1 LFFALLGDLRVLR
14 GKNAFSK
21 DLTLIKIAVFASGG
35 GSNLQA
41 LMDAQ
46 DAGLFKK
53 AAISLVFSNVPDAPA
68 LERAEKHRID
78 AISLTSKGYPGS
90 REDYD
95 GEVLKLCQAKKIDL
109 ICLTGYMRIM
119 TPVLIKPYLYKMMNV
134 HPALLPKFGGEGMY
148 GHHVHEAVVK
158 AKEKESG
165 ATVHFVTE
173 GVDAGPIILQG
184 DVKVLPNDTPQ
195 SLAERVLRVEHQIYP
210 EAVRLFCE
218 GKIKVENGRVRIN
231 H

>member
-1 LFFALLGDLRVLR
+1 M
-14 GKNAFSK
+14 
-21 DLTLIKIAVFASGG
+21 IKIAVFASGG

-41 LMDAQ
+41 LIDAQ
-46 DAGLFKK
+46 EAGAFPK
-53 AAISLVFSNVPDAPA
+53 ARISLVFSNVPTAGA
-68 LERAEKHRID
+68 LERAEEHRIESVSI
-78 AISLTSKGYPGS
+78 ASKGYPGT

-95 GEVLKLCQAKKIDL
+95 QEVLSLCQAKKIDL
-109 ICLTGYMRIM
+109 ICLAGYMRIL
-119 TPVLIKPYLYKMMNV
+119 TPVLIRPYLYKMMNI

-184 DVKVLPNDTPQ
+184 DVKVLPTDTPET
-195 SLAERVLRVEHQIYP
+195 LAERVLKVEHRLYP

-218 GKIKVENGRVRIN
+218 GKIKVENDRVKVLL
-231 H
+231 

>member
-1 LFFALLGDLRVLR
+1 
-14 GKNAFSK
+14 
-21 DLTLIKIAVFASGG
+21 LIKIAVFASGS

-41 LMDAQ
+41 LIDAQ
-46 DAGLFKK
+46 DAGLFKGR
-53 AAISLVFSNVPDAPA
+53 IGLVFSNVPDAKC
-68 LERAEKHRID
+68 LERAENERIESV
-78 AISLTSKGYPGS
+78 AIVSKGYAGS

-95 GEVLKLCQAKKIDL
+95 QEVLKLCQAKKIDL
-109 ICLTGYMRIM
+109 VCLAGYMRIL
-119 TPVLIKPYLYKMMNV
+119 TPVLIRPYLYKMMNV

-148 GHHVHEAVVK
+148 GHHVHEAVIK

-184 DVKVLPNDTPQ
+184 NVKVTPTDTPET
-195 SLAERVLRVEHQIYP
+195 LAERVLKVEHQIYP

-218 GKIKVENGRVRIN
+218 GKIKVVEGRVRIS

>member
-1 LFFALLGDLRVLR
+1 
-14 GKNAFSK
+14 
-21 DLTLIKIAVFASGG
+21 LIKIAVFASGG

-41 LMDAQ
+41 LVDAQ
-46 DAGLFKK
+46 DAGLFKGR
-53 AAISLVFSNVPDAPA
+53 IGLVFSNVADAKC
-68 LERAEKHRID
+68 LERAENEKID
-78 AISLTSKGYPGS
+78 SAAIISKGYAGS

-95 GEVLKLCQAKKIDL
+95 REVLELCQAKKIDL
-109 ICLTGYMRIM
+109 ICLAGYMRIL
-119 TPVLIKPYLYKMMNV
+119 TPVLIRPYLYKMMNI

-148 GHHVHEAVVK
+148 GHHVHEAVIK

-184 DVKVLPNDTPQ
+184 NVKVMPADTPET
-195 SLAERVLRVEHQIYP
+195 LAERVLKVEHQIYP
-210 EAVRLFCE
+210 EAVRLFCD
-218 GKIKVENGRVRIN
+218 GKIKVVDGRVRIS